1 MNKTVK
7 MLWVMSGIL
16 VFLWTAFWFIK
27 IKILNE
33 AGIVGNVIKYTLG
46 LYLSILYILV
56 AIVYWI
62 NRGLYKRK
70 TKRLRKKWQIK
81 K

>member
-7 MLWVMSGIL
+7 ILWVMSGIL

-27 IKILNE
+27 FLE
-33 AGIVGNVIKYTLG
+33 EPGIVGNVIKYTLG
-46 LYLSILYILV
+46 VYLLILYIIV

-62 NRGLYKRK
+62 NRGLYKRRV
-70 TKRLRKKWQIK
+70 KRLKGK
-81 K
+81 

>member
-16 VFLWTAFWFIK
+16 VFLWTVFWFIRVS
-27 IKILNE
+27 NE
-33 AGIVGNVIKYTLG
+33 PGIVGNVIKYTFG

-56 AIVYWI
+56 AIIYWI
-62 NRGLYKRK
+62 NRWLYKKR
-70 TKRLRKKWQIK
+70 TRRLRRMGFF
-81 K
+81 